1 MVQGSTDMEDPV
13 ELTEKQQRYQSHIQA
28 AETAGI
34 PLAAYAKTQG
44 VRVHCLYSE
53 RQRLRKQ
60 ARKTL
65 PSFVRVQDV
74 VDPVMPAAM
83 LQIRLPNGVNLA
95 LPSQQVPLTEILQT
109 LAAL

>member
-1 MVQGSTDMEDPV
+1 MEDPV

-60 ARKTL
+60 ARKT
-65 PSFVRVQDV
+65 
-74 VDPVMPAAM
+74 
-83 LQIRLPNGVNLA
+83 
-95 LPSQQVPLTEILQT
+95 
-109 LAAL
+109 

>member
-1 MVQGSTDMEDPV
+1 MVQGSTGMEDPV
-13 ELTEKQQRYQSHIQA
+13 ELTEKQQRYQSYIQD
-28 AETAGI
+28 AEAAGI

-44 VRVHCLYSE
+44 VSVYCLYSE

-74 VDPVMPAAM
+74 VDPVLPAAM
-83 LQIRLPNGVNLA
+83 LQIRLPNGVSLA

-109 LAAL
+109 LATL